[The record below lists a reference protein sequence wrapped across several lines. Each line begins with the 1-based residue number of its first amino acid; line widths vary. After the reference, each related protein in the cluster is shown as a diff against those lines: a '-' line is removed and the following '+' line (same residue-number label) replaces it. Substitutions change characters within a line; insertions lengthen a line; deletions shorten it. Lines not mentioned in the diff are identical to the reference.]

1 MLIYQRI
8 RKILKS
14 IIWLVLVVNISV
26 LNYSQVPAQDK
37 KFVKEAVRYIEEGK
51 GHYENQNYYEAV
63 EIWTEVLK
71 LDPWNN
77 EVKILIEK
85 ALGKIEE
92 LTEKLNEGFELLNEG
107 KVDEAYDSFL
117 HVKNNSSP
125 KSEELYSLLAGG
137 FNSIE
142 RVKNKEKYDKII
154 EQGDRYLEGDKFD
167 PAINLYTYA
176 EKFYPEGDLAPGK
189 VREAEGDKA
198 VYGIRLEA
206 IDYYDTDDFE
216 KSKEGWNSLLE
227 LKPGDGEALI
237 YLSKIAFK
245 KSEKERLSALSQS
258 YFDNGVI
265 LFKEKKYEESIDQ
278 FENSIAMNYQVKES
292 EKYIRLAR
300 EAMRAMERLGLE
312 KTLELVAKYLRE
324 GIKYYNLDQYKRS
337 LSVLNEGLKLD
348 PQNTQIQE
356 YIIRATIALKREEE
370 KVVPLTSPFY
380 KLIQDLKRLGTG
392 AYEKAYY
399 PKSIKFWEEILL
411 IFPFNETARINL
423 TRSLRKTDPALAQEI
438 LVNMYQE
445 ARALTRKGKK
455 REAMARLNLV
465 LEVDPNHR
473 DAKALLKELETEKK
487 EEKKVVSREDKKK
500 ALDLYNEGVK
510 LYGNEKLADATRVW
524 KEALKLNPEYDEA
537 KISLARV
544 ETQIRTLE
552 RIGSGETEEAAALD
566 TEKRI
571 KLKKHYL
578 DGINYYMSGLYKE
591 AISEWEEVLKIDPA
605 YENVK
610 QNIERAKKR
619 LTI

>member
-14 IIWLVLVVNISV
+14 IIWLVLVFNISV
-26 LNYSQVPAQDK
+26 LNYSQVLAQDK
-37 KFVKEAVRYIEEGK
+37 EFVKETARYVEEGK
-51 GHYENQNYYEAV
+51 RHYENQNYYEAV

-71 LDPWNN
+71 LDPWNK

-92 LTEKLNEGFELLNEG
+92 LTEKLNEGFELLDEG
-107 KVDEAYDSFL
+107 KVDEAYDIFL
-117 HVKNNSSP
+117 QVKNSSSP
-125 KSEELYSLLAGG
+125 EIEELYSLLAGG

-142 RVKNKEKYDKII
+142 RIKNKEKYDNII
-154 EQGDRYLEGDKFD
+154 EQGDQYLEGNKFD
-167 PAINLYTYA
+167 SAINLYTYA

-189 VREAEGDKA
+189 TREAEKDKV

-206 IDYYDTDDFE
+206 IDYYDKDDFE
-216 KSKEGWNSLLE
+216 KSREGWNDLLE
-227 LKPGDGEALI
+227 VKPDDGEALI

-245 KSEKERLSALSQS
+245 ESEKERLSALANS

-278 FENSIAMNYQVKES
+278 FENSIAMNYQVEES
-292 EKYIRLAR
+292 KKYIRLAG
-300 EAMRAMERLGLE
+300 EAMKAMERLGLE

-324 GIKYYNLDQYKRS
+324 GMKYYNLDQYKRS
-337 LSVLNEGLKLD
+337 LSALNEGLKLD

-380 KLIQDLKRLGTG
+380 KLIQDLKRLGTV
-392 AYEKAYY
+392 AYEKADY

-411 IFPFNETARINL
+411 IFSFNETARINL

-445 ARALTRKGKK
+445 ARALTRKEKK
-455 REAMARLNLV
+455 REAMAKLNLV

-473 DAKALLKELETEKK
+473 DAKALLKKLEAEKK
-487 EEKKVVSREDKKK
+487 AEKKVVSREDKKK
-500 ALDLYNEGVK
+500 AQDLYNEGIK
-510 LYGNEKLADATRVW
+510 LYGNEKLADAASVW

-552 RIGSGETEEAAALD
+552 RIGSGKTEKAAAQD

-578 DGINYYMSGLYKE
+578 DGINYYMSGLYNE